1 MARLG
6 WIGLGRLGSRLA
18 PRLIASG
25 HVLTVYDIDPARH
38 LSGAARVSS
47 VAGVAAESEAVFLC
61 VTDTAAVAAV
71 AAALGRTDSAGKI
84 VIDHSTTHPKHTR
97 DIAALIKRACGMSW
111 IDAPFSGPTGTGV
124 AFLGGEAA
132 DVARVRPWIEAY
144 AGTITH
150 MGPIGAG
157 QIAKSASQLV
167 VATTIS
173 AWSEALAYTRAA
185 GLDPALF
192 LEACSGAGSDS
203 GVRRHFGPELL
214 AGKIEPESIR
224 NMIKDMD
231 IVSNVGGTA
240 GQSMSLAAVVRSWL
254 VKGETR

>member
-18 PRLIASG
+18 PRLIAAG
-25 HVLTVYDIDPARH
+25 HALTVYDIDPARH
-38 LSGAARVSS
+38 LPGAVRASS
-47 VAGVAAESEAVFLC
+47 VAEVANESEAVFLC

-84 VIDHSTTHPKHTR
+84 VIDHSTTHPMHTR
-97 DIAALIKRACGMSW
+97 DIAALVRKACGMSW
-111 IDAPFSGPTGTGV
+111 VDSPFSGPTGTGV

-144 AGTITH
+144 TGTITH
-150 MGPIGAG
+150 MGPLGAG

-173 AWSEALAYTRAA
+173 VWSEALAYAQAA

-214 AGKIEPESIR
+214 AGKIAPESIR
-224 NMIKDMD
+224 NMIKEMD
-231 IVSNVGGTA
+231 IVREVADAAAAPTP
-240 GQSMSLAAVVRSWL
+240 LAAVVRSWL
-254 VKGETR
+254 LKGGTR

>member
-25 HVLTVYDIDPARH
+25 HVLTVYDIDPARR
-38 LSGAARVSS
+38 LPGAVRAAS
-47 VAGVAAESEAVFLC
+47 VAEVAAESEAVFLC

-71 AAALGRTDSAGKI
+71 AAGLGRTEGAGKI
-84 VIDHSTTHPKHTR
+84 VVDHSTTHPRHTR
-97 DIAALIKRACGMSW
+97 DIAALVKRASGMSW
-111 IDAPFSGPTGTGV
+111 VDAPVSGPTGTGV
-124 AFLGGEAA
+124 AFLGGDAA
-132 DVARVRPWIEAY
+132 DVARVRPWIACY

-150 MGPIGAG
+150 MGPLGAG
-157 QIAKSASQLV
+157 QVAKSASQLV
-167 VATTIS
+167 VAATIV
-173 AWSEALAYTRAA
+173 AWSEALAYARVA

-192 LEACSGAGSDS
+192 LKACAGAGSDS

-231 IVSNVGGTA
+231 IVGDVGGTS
-240 GQSMSLAAVVRSWL
+240 GQSTSLAGMVRSWL